1 VHQGVRALPGF
12 DRPLFLD
19 QHLKKTMRE
28 RKMDDAKH
36 PATAVGVI
44 GEPYIFSMR
53 NLPLLEQGTTY
64 DSLATAPNLWLS
76 IKVYASGGENALHA
90 HRAEDHAFI
99 ILQGEAT
106 FTFGDGSQRKV
117 GTHEGVMLPRNV
129 HYKFEADTKQNLVLL
144 RVGGGQR
151 TIEGLG
157 ELNPFGTPKEI
168 AKQTIFSD
176 GSEKIGNDPR
186 NGETSKKRIYAEG
199 KFFSP
204 HP

>member
-1 VHQGVRALPGF
+1 
-12 DRPLFLD
+12 
-19 QHLKKTMRE
+19 
-28 RKMDDAKH
+28 MDDAKN
-36 PATAVGVI
+36 AAQAVGVT
-44 GEPYIFSMR
+44 GEAYIFSMR

-76 IKVYASGGENALHA
+76 IKVYASGGENAFHA

-99 ILQGEAT
+99 VLNGEAN

-117 GTHEGVMLPRNV
+117 GTHQGVMLPRNV
-129 HYKFEADTKQNLVLL
+129 AYKFEADTRENLVLL

-151 TIEGLG
+151 AMEGLG

-168 AKQTIFSD
+168 ARQTVFSD

-186 NGETSKKRIYAEG
+186 NGETSKKRVYAKD
-199 KFFSP
+199 KFFAP